1 MQTQI
6 SSEAFRRF
14 VEASEAIMNPE
25 IQEWKERGGRVIGF
39 FCSAVPEELFSAA
52 GLLPFRMRGTGS
64 QSTELSD
71 AYFSSI
77 NCSFPRH
84 TFNQALLGEFDFLD
98 GLVCINSCDHVRRIY
113 DNWKR
118 ALKTPF
124 VQVMSLPRKIE
135 EPQVEWYDEELR
147 LLKGQLEEH
156 FEVEIDDERI
166 RAATRLHNEVR
177 ALQKRLYELRRA
189 DRPPITG
196 TETLAVM
203 VAGTAMPKQRY
214 KELLE
219 ELLEEL
225 SASEGCGAYRAR
237 VMIVGGELDDPE
249 YIRIIEEQGGL
260 VVADSTC
267 FGSRLM
273 WEPVDEAASDPIRAL
288 ARYYI
293 QERPSCPRMY
303 GDQPRRIDYTRS
315 LAREYK
321 VDGIIG
327 ERLLFCDQWLV
338 EHYMTTLDL
347 GKDGIPF
354 MVLDREYVLSG
365 QGQIRTRVQ
374 AFIETLEGMRNQA

>member
-14 VEASEAIMNPE
+14 VDASEAIMNPE
-25 IQEWKERGGRVIGF
+25 IQAWKERGGRVIGF

-64 QSTELSD
+64 KSTELSD

-166 RAATRLHNEVR
+166 RAAIRLHNEVR

-225 SASEGCGAYRAR
+225 IVSEGCGEYRAR
-237 VMIVGGELDDPE
+237 LMIVGGELDDPE